1 MRIIRTL
8 LVAGSAV
15 MLSAG
20 LALGGTA
27 AASASTHTATAHA
40 PKATAINLARARAA
54 AAPHIKHG
62 KIAGVV
68 PPVGKKVKKA
78 PAAGCT
84 EPNCNLLYG
93 GGSVQHSPHVYL
105 LLWGPG
111 VGNRL

>member
-1 MRIIRTL
+1 
-8 LVAGSAV
+8 

-27 AASASTHTATAHA
+27 AARASTHTVVAHA
-40 PKATAINLARARAA
+40 PNATVMNLARARAA

-84 EPNCNLLYG
+84 EPNCNLLYN

-105 LLWGPG
+105 LFWGPA
-111 VGNRL
+111 